1 MGFFLLLIAF
11 QSSCRVE
18 MVLWS
23 LHEVSDAT
31 FGWLVFHLIATHGW
45 PFIFVGFIPE
55 DDLDEATYLV
65 STRGK

>member
-11 QSSCRVE
+11 QFSCHVE

-31 FGWLVFHLIATHGW
+31 LGWLVLHFIATHGW
-45 PFIFVGFIPE
+45 LYLFEDILRLFISYQI
-55 DDLDEATYLV
+55 L
-65 STRGK
+65 R